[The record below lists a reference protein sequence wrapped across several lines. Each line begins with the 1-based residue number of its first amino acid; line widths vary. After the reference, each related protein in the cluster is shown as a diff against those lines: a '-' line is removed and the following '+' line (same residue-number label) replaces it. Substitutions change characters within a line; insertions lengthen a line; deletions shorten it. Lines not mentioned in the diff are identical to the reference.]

1 MKSVTLTPNSITVV
15 VGQQI
20 NLTCTTSYCN
30 PPANISWYKSST
42 DITSQSTSTRDE
54 SGGLVRTAS
63 SLQTLVFKMDNEKQV
78 YCAVS
83 NIPGRSVIS
92 TVLSV
97 AVWCTYTYSNM
108 MYHNLTKRLQKKY
121 FVEISRICHFL
132 SLLNLVKLKRK
143 KQWSLRSKNSEC
155 LFFIVGIFIDSRT

>member
-1 MKSVTLTPNSITVV
+1 MFVSFRFVFFFVFFLNSTVPVTSVTLTPNSITVV

-20 NLTCTTSYCN
+20 NLTCTTSYCY

-42 DITSQSTSTRDE
+42 DITSQSTSTRDK

-63 SLQTLVFKMDNEKQV
+63 SLQTLVFKKDNEKQV

-83 NIPGRSVIS
+83 NIPDRSVTS

-97 AVWCTYTYSNM
+97 AVWCTYTYLNM
-108 MYHNLTKRLQKKY
+108 RYHN
-121 FVEISRICHFL
+121 
-132 SLLNLVKLKRK
+132 
-143 KQWSLRSKNSEC
+143 
-155 LFFIVGIFIDSRT
+155 

>member
-1 MKSVTLTPNSITVV
+1 MFVSFRFVFFFCFFLNSTVPVTSVTLTPNSITVV

-20 NLTCTTSYCN
+20 NLTCTTSYCY

-42 DITSQSTSTRDE
+42 DITSQSTSTRDK

-63 SLQTLVFKMDNEKQV
+63 SLQTLVFKKDNEKQV

-83 NIPGRSVIS
+83 NIPDRSVTS

-97 AVWCTYTYSNM
+97 AVWCTYTYLNM
-108 MYHNLTKRLQKKY
+108 RYHN
-121 FVEISRICHFL
+121 
-132 SLLNLVKLKRK
+132 
-143 KQWSLRSKNSEC
+143 
-155 LFFIVGIFIDSRT
+155 